1 MVKNILLTFAIMGG
15 LAMTSAAASPGNG
28 KYGIPVRQTAIH
40 RVDAMPDMPSS
51 YRMIDWKTKA
61 RSFDAYVF
69 NWHNDGK
76 LGPFIWLDDHRRNI
90 NQTTFGL
97 YTAVADVRQG
107 PNHNN
112 GEFHEALTSLS
123 AILGAGLVGIDK
135 TKQDGYN
142 YVKMVQ
148 NYFNCDNGWNI
159 MMNNTNPH
167 VANLGGGYGRDWWY
181 DVLPNA

>member
-76 LGPFIWLDDHRRNI
+76 LGPFPSGSMTIAAISTRPHSAFIPRW
-90 NQTTFGL
+90 QTCARDRT
-97 YTAVADVRQG
+97 T
-107 PNHNN
+107 
-112 GEFHEALTSLS
+112 T
-123 AILGAGLVGIDK
+123 
-135 TKQDGYN
+135 
-142 YVKMVQ
+142 MVSS
-148 NYFNCDNGWNI
+148 
-159 MMNNTNPH
+159 MRH
-167 VANLGGGYGRDWWY
+167 
-181 DVLPNA
+181 